1 MPVITLTT
9 DWNTNDYYLAAFKGK
24 LFSLNVEVPIVEI
37 SHRVSTHNLQQ
48 AAFILKHSFRY
59 FPGGSVHIIGV
70 LSQPAPEKKHLIA
83 SACGHYF
90 VCADNAIVSL
100 IFPDEPSLQYF
111 EIDAEPTSFPE
122 ADIFAPLAAQL
133 INGTK
138 PEMLGKLTKSVNTMN
153 DLMPILEV
161 SSIEGAVIY
170 IDSYDNAIS
179 NISLDDFEKVGKG
192 RNFDIFVQSYH
203 YRIDKL
209 SNNYKAEKKGD
220 FVALFNRIGL
230 LEVSQYMGTISS
242 LLNLRVGSKITVRFY
257 DKEKQPLSM
266 RQPW

>member
-1 MPVITLTT
+1 MSVITLTT
-9 DWNTNDYYLAAFKGK
+9 DWNTNDYYLAAFKGC
-24 LFSLNVEVPIVEI
+24 LFSMNVEEPVVEI

-59 FPGGSVHIIGV
+59 FPEGSIHVIGV
-70 LSQPAPEKKHLIA
+70 LSQPAPEKNYLIA

-90 VCADNAIVSL
+90 ICADNAVVSL

-111 EIDAEPTSFPE
+111 EVKARQTFFPE

-133 INGTK
+133 AKGTK
-138 PEMLGKLTKSVNTMN
+138 PESLGAPTKSVNTMN
-153 DLMPILEV
+153 DLMPIFDT

-170 IDSYDNAIS
+170 IDSFDNAIS
-179 NISLDDFEKVGKG
+179 NISFEDFEKVGKG
-192 RNFDIFVQSYH
+192 RNFEIFVQSYH

-209 SNNYKAEKKGD
+209 TTNYRAEKKGD

-230 LEVSQYMGTISS
+230 LEVAQYMGTIAS
-242 LLNLRVGSKITVRFY
+242 LLNLRIGSKITVRFH
-257 DKEKQPLSM
+257 DKEKQQLTM
-266 RQPW
+266 RSW